1 MQNHD
6 HDVRIAS
13 VLRSIDRNFILVVLI
28 SRWFLWCFEKK
39 KRTTMTSDCLPPLFI
54 FFFLTISNYSM
65 VFAVEHLLIIQ
76 SKHLGCRCEWHSG
89 YGPTELL

>member
-6 HDVRIAS
+6 HE
-13 VLRSIDRNFILVVLI
+13 RSHRFCSTFHRSEFHSGRFNFHMVSLVF
-28 SRWFLWCFEKK
+28 RKKEK
-39 KRTTMTSDCLPPLFI
+39 TTMTSNRLPLF

>member
-1 MQNHD
+1 MGNYD
-6 HDVRIAS
+6 HDVGIAS

-28 SRWFLWCFEKK
+28 SRWFLRCFEKK
-39 KRTTMTSDCLPPLFI
+39 TTMTSNRLPPFSF

>member
-1 MQNHD
+1 M
-6 HDVRIAS
+6 VS
-13 VLRSIDRNFILVVLI
+13 LVF
-28 SRWFLWCFEKK
+28 RKK
-39 KRTTMTSDCLPPLFI
+39 KKNDDDVGLFASSF